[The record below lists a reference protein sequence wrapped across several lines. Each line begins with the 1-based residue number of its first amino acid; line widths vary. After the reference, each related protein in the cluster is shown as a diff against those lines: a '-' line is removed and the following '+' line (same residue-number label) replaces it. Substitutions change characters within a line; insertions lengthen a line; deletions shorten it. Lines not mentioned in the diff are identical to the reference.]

1 MSIKK
6 LLRLRNRIAPN
17 YPQTILVLLI
27 FLSSI
32 LFSPNNLVSS
42 TFVGNSNGSLIQP
55 MVLEKLDFHQEKLDL
70 IAGRDNSVIAS
81 LELNGG
87 QIETLFDLTSTAFS
101 PVTQIDFIIS
111 NQSLF
116 SNVWSNPLWRVPDGL
131 VVRIKTRTTSETRL
145 EAISNNVITLVE
157 QNYNLNLSLYSVQSV
172 SYTETLISL
181 LAPITPEIA
190 LSLFSDIFSPYDNLL
205 NGNMVVLMEEAINQS
220 PDIYAFGYSLQK
232 SLWSVNK
239 IIRGAMVSLADK
251 ISLNNGIYTF
261 NLENTFGE
269 TIVPNPEAFISRA
282 SFRIP
287 FIANITHINP
297 VPDNTGASVTGS
309 FEWLLKYS
317 SFTRY
322 PSFSA
327 EISYHPSSLADFTYP
342 QVVVTNSYSDQVLE
356 DEGVLNMTYR
366 ATNIGTDV
374 ALDPSITMPIP
385 TELASFINNSAEIY
399 VMKDDLTINES
410 FSSFIYLDIEYLSN
424 SYTIPIL
431 DIQGWYQSTTTSQL
445 ERWQNDTEIILDEYA
460 TIYCSSGLS
469 SDLYYEV
476 EQEIKPYIESVGSET
491 IISNLLRYGPILQD
505 KLTNAVSN
513 TYDAVK
519 SGFYEKKTIFK
530 FESADFSNISSIF
543 GYYLEATFPSLG
555 VNETVELSWQIT
567 DIPTSSDKFGAFS
580 VSTEYSGLY
589 DYDYAIFRT
598 VESDYK
604 DLMLTLFALTNI
616 AGRFLST
623 FDEITNSFISLG
635 SRYSYSDVNGREY
648 FGLTNGLNL
657 QLGDDEAVLESSLI
671 LEESIYRVGE
681 QINFDL
687 NITNFGSLDAFDI
700 HVDIINL
707 KFDFLWQPTGVV
719 KVKSFD
725 IDTILIDEELSH
737 EFSII
742 ANSYIGL
749 NTYIALISFTSD
761 KDQSIVEIVNPWTGN
776 IIPWIYGGEARNLV
790 SSTLTFG
797 ILLPPPLL
805 ENQAKQ
811 AFPLPE
817 ISVESI
823 FEVNEEDSSLYL
835 QYEIENKGMSPANIS
850 IFQFIDQSLLDSFDA
865 QVKYINNEVETEL
878 IIETS
883 VEFGSVKVAYATMT
897 LHPGDK
903 IIITITGTDL
913 PDNFTVPPLIVNYFS
928 LYEILT
934 TDFQSIETLENPSTT
949 LENPLSL
956 KLSPATINE
965 DSQNYFIWST
975 FSSIFTINIPISDVY
990 EKITY
995 SLLPLLY
1002 PLVSVAAIT
1011 ITLSIAMIISKIRNK

>member
-27 FLSSI
+27 FLSST
-32 LFSPNNLVSS
+32 LLSPNSLVSS
-42 TFVGNSNGSLIQP
+42 TSVGNNGSLMQP
-55 MVLEKLDFHQEKLDL
+55 MVLEELDFYQERLDL

-87 QIETLFDLTSTAFS
+87 RIETLFDLTSIALS

-111 NQSLF
+111 NQSQF

-131 VVRIKTRTTSETRL
+131 VVRIKTRTTTISRL
-145 EAISNNVITLVE
+145 EAISNNIITLIE

-190 LSLFSDIFSPYDNLL
+190 LSLFSDIFFPYDDLL
-205 NGNMVVLMEEAINQS
+205 HGNMVVLMEEAINQS

-232 SLWSVNK
+232 NLWSINK
-239 IIRGAMVSLADK
+239 ITRGAMVSLADK

-269 TIVPNPEAFISRA
+269 TIVPNPEAFISRT

-287 FIANITHINP
+287 FIANITFINP
-297 VPDNTGASVTGS
+297 MPDNTGASVTGS
-309 FEWLLKYS
+309 FEWLLQYS
-317 SFTRY
+317 HITRY
-322 PSFSA
+322 TNFNA

-342 QVVVTNSYSDQVLE
+342 QVVVTNSYSDQILE
-356 DEGVLNMTYR
+356 DEGVLNMTYS

-374 ALDPSITMPIP
+374 ALNTSIRMPIP
-385 TELASFINNSAEIY
+385 TELASFIDNGAEIP

-410 FSSFIYLDIEYLSN
+410 FYSYIYLNLIYLST
-424 SYTIPIL
+424 SYEIPIL
-431 DIQGWYQSTTTSQL
+431 DIQGWYQNTTTSQL
-445 ERWQNDTEIILDEYA
+445 ERWQNDTEIILDPHV

-476 EQEIKPYIESVGSET
+476 EQDIKPYIESVGSET
-491 IISNLLRYGPILQD
+491 IIDNFLYYGPIIQD
-505 KLTNAVSN
+505 KLTTAVNNAYSIVFS
-513 TYDAVK
+513 
-519 SGFYEKKTIFK
+519 SFYENKTLFQ
-530 FESADFSNISSIF
+530 FESADFSNKTSVF
-543 GYYLEATFPSLG
+543 GSYLESVIPILG
-555 VNETVELSWQIT
+555 INETVELSWQIT
-567 DIPTSSDKFGAFS
+567 NIPTSSDKFGAFS
-580 VSTEYSGLY
+580 VYPEYSGLY
-589 DYDYAIFRT
+589 KYAVFRT

-604 DLMLTLFALTNI
+604 DLMLTLFALINS

-623 FDEITNSFISLG
+623 FDEVTNTFISLG
-635 SRYSYSDVNGREY
+635 SRYNYSDINGQEY
-648 FGLTNGLNL
+648 YGLTNGLNL
-657 QLGDDEAVLESSLI
+657 QIGDDEAVLESSLT

-681 QINFDL
+681 QINFNL
-687 NITNFGSLDAFDI
+687 NITNFGSLDAYDI
-700 HVDIINL
+700 HVDIVNL
-707 KFDFLWQPTGVV
+707 KLDFLWQPTGIV
-719 KVKSFD
+719 KTKSFD
-725 IDTILIDEELSH
+725 IDEILIGEELSH

-761 KDQSIVEIVNPWTGN
+761 KDQGIVEIVNPWTGS

-817 ISVESI
+817 ITVKSM

-850 IFQFIDQSLLDSFDA
+850 LFQFIDQSLLDSFEA
-865 QVKYINNEVETEL
+865 NVQYIHNEVESEL
-878 IIETS
+878 TIETS
-883 VEFGSVKVAYATMT
+883 VVFGSVKVTYATMT
-897 LHPGDK
+897 LYPGDK
-903 IIITITGTDL
+903 IIITITGNDL
-913 PDNFTVPPLIVNYFS
+913 PDNFTVPPLIVNYLS

-934 TDFQSIETLENPSTT
+934 TDFQSIEVQENPSTT
-949 LENPLSL
+949 LEIPLSM
-956 KLSPATINE
+956 KLSPSTINE

-975 FSSIFTINIPISDVY
+975 FSSIFTINMPISNIY
-990 EKITY
+990 ERITY
-995 SLLPLLY
+995 SSLPLFY

-1011 ITLSIAMIISKIRNK
+1011 ITLSIAMIISKLRNK

>member
-32 LFSPNNLVSS
+32 FMSPNNLVSS
-42 TFVGNSNGSLIQP
+42 TFVGNNGSLLQP
-55 MVLEKLDFHQEKLDL
+55 MVLEELDFYQERLDL

-87 QIETLFDLTSTAFS
+87 QIETPFDLTSIALS
-101 PVTQIDFIIS
+101 PVTQIDFIVS
-111 NQSLF
+111 NQSQF

-131 VVRIKTRTTSETRL
+131 VVRIKTRTTTVSRL
-145 EAISNNVITLVE
+145 EAISNNIITLVE

-205 NGNMVVLMEEAINQS
+205 HGNMVVLMEEAINQS
-220 PDIYAFGYSLQK
+220 PDIYAFGYSIQK
-232 SLWSVNK
+232 NLWSVNK
-239 IIRGAMVSLADK
+239 ITRGAMVSLADK
-251 ISLNNGIYTF
+251 ISLINGIYTF

-269 TIVPNPEAFISRA
+269 IISPNPEAFISRA

-287 FIANITHINP
+287 FIANITSINP
-297 VPDNTGASVTGS
+297 VPDNVGASITGS

-317 SFTRY
+317 NITRY
-322 PSFSA
+322 PNFNA

-342 QVVVTNSYSDQVLE
+342 QVVVTNSYSDQILE

-374 ALDPSITMPIP
+374 ALNTSVKMPIP
-385 TELASFINNSAEIY
+385 AELASFIDNGAEIP

-410 FSSFIYLDIEYLSN
+410 FSSYIYLNLVYLST
-424 SYTIPIL
+424 SYEIPIL
-431 DIQGWYQSTTTSQL
+431 DIQGWYQNTTTSQL
-445 ERWQNDTEIILDEYA
+445 ERWQNDTEIILDPHA
-460 TIYCSSGLS
+460 TIYCSYGLS

-476 EQEIKPYIESVGSET
+476 EQEIQPLIDSVGSEA
-491 IISNLLRYGPILQD
+491 IISNFLYYGPIIQS
-505 KLTNAVSN
+505 KLTTAVSN
-513 TYDAVK
+513 TYNTVF
-519 SGFYEKKTIFK
+519 SEFYENKTLFQ
-530 FESADFSNISSIF
+530 FESADFSFIPSVF
-543 GYYLEATFPSLG
+543 GDYLESTVPSLG

-567 DIPTSSDKFGAFS
+567 NIPTSSDKFGAFS
-580 VSTEYSGLY
+580 VYPEYSGLY
-589 DYDYAIFRT
+589 EYAIFRT

-604 DLMLTLFALTNI
+604 DLMLTLFAVINS

-623 FDEITNSFISLG
+623 FDEVTNSFISLG
-635 SRYSYSDVNGREY
+635 SRYSYSGVNGQEY
-648 FGLTNGLNL
+648 YGLTNGLNL
-657 QLGDDEAVLESSLI
+657 QIGDDEAVLESSLT

-681 QINFDL
+681 QINFNL
-687 NITNFGSLDAFDI
+687 NITNFGSLDAYDI
-700 HVDIINL
+700 HVDIVNL
-707 KFDFLWQPTGVV
+707 KLDFLWQPTGVV

-725 IDTILIDEELSH
+725 IDEILIGEELSH

-761 KDQSIVEIVNPWTGN
+761 KDQGVVEIVNPWTGN
-776 IIPWIYGGEARNLV
+776 IISWIYGGEARNLV

-817 ISVESI
+817 ITVQSI

-850 IFQFIDQSLLDSFDA
+850 LFQFIDQSLLDSFEA
-865 QVKYINNEVETEL
+865 KVQYIHNEVESEL

-883 VEFGSVKVAYATMT
+883 VVFGTVKVTYATMT
-897 LHPGDK
+897 LYPGDK
-903 IIITITGTDL
+903 IVITITGTDL
-913 PDNFTVPPLIVNYFS
+913 PDNFTVPPLIVNYLS

-934 TDFQSIETLENPSTT
+934 TDFQSIETQENPSTI
-949 LENPLSL
+949 LELPLSM
-956 KLSPATINE
+956 KLSPSTINE

-975 FSSIFTINIPISDVY
+975 FSSIFTINIPISDIY
-990 EKITY
+990 DKITY
-995 SLLPLLY
+995 SSLPLFY
-1002 PLVSVAAIT
+1002 PLVSVAVIT
-1011 ITLSIAMIISKIRNK
+1011 ITLSIAMIISKLRNK

>member
-17 YPQTILVLLI
+17 YPQTILVLII

-32 LFSPNNLVSS
+32 LFSPYNLVSS
-42 TFVGNSNGSLIQP
+42 TFVGNNDGSIVQP
-55 MVLEKLDFHQEKLDL
+55 MVLEELDFYQEKLDL

-87 QIETLFDLTSTAFS
+87 QIETPFDLTSIALS

-111 NQSLF
+111 NQSQF

-131 VVRIKTRTTSETRL
+131 VVRIKTRTTSEARL
-145 EAISNNVITLVE
+145 DDISNNIISLVE

-172 SYTETLISL
+172 SFTETLISL

-190 LSLFSDIFSPYDNLL
+190 LSLFSDIFSPYDNLQ
-205 NGNMVVLMEEAINQS
+205 NGNMVVLMEEAINHS

-239 IIRGAMVSLADK
+239 IIRGVMVSLADK
-251 ISLNNGIYTF
+251 ISLNGGIYTF
-261 NLENTFGE
+261 NLENTFGDE
-269 TIVPNPEAFISRA
+269 IFPNPESFISRT

-287 FIANITHINP
+287 FIANITNIDP
-297 VPDNTGASVTGS
+297 IPDNTGASVTGS

-317 SFTRY
+317 HITRY
-322 PSFSA
+322 PNFNA

-342 QVVVTNSYSDQVLE
+342 QVVVTNSYSDQILE

-366 ATNIGTDV
+366 ATNIGTGV
-374 ALDPSITMPIP
+374 ALNTSIRMPIP
-385 TELASFINNSAEIY
+385 AEFASFIINGAEIP

-410 FSSFIYLDIEYLSN
+410 FSSYIYLDFDYGAY
-424 SYTIPIL
+424 SYEIPIL
-431 DIQGWYQSTTTSQL
+431 DIQGWYQNITTSQL

-460 TIYCSSGLS
+460 TIYCSNGLS

-476 EQEIKPYIESVGSET
+476 EQEIQTYIVSVGGSEEV
-491 IISNLLRYGPILQD
+491 INNFLYYGPIIQS
-505 KLTNAVSN
+505 KLITAVSN
-513 TYDAVK
+513 TYNTVF
-519 SGFYEKKTIFK
+519 SEFYENKTLFQ
-530 FESADFSNISSIF
+530 FESTDFSFIPSVF
-543 GYYLEATFPSLG
+543 GDYLESTVPSLG

-567 DIPTSSDKFGAFS
+567 NIPTSSDKFGAFS
-580 VSTEYSGLY
+580 VYPEYSGLY
-589 DYDYAIFRT
+589 EYAIFRT

-604 DLMLTLFALTNI
+604 DLMLTLFAVINS

-623 FDEITNSFISLG
+623 FDEVTNSFISLG
-635 SRYSYSDVNGREY
+635 SRYSYSDINGREY
-648 FGLTNGLNL
+648 YGLTNGLNL
-657 QLGDDEAVLESSLI
+657 QIGDDEAVLESSLI
-671 LEESIYRVGE
+671 LEESIYRAGE
-681 QINFDL
+681 QINFNL
-687 NITNFGSLDAFDI
+687 NITNFGSLDAYDI
-700 HVDIINL
+700 HVDIVNL
-707 KFDFLWQPTGVV
+707 KFDFLWQPTGIV

-725 IDTILIDEELSH
+725 IDEILIGEELLH

-742 ANSYIGL
+742 ASSYIGL

-761 KDQSIVEIVNPWTGN
+761 KDQGIVEIVNPWTGS

-817 ISVESI
+817 IFVESM
-823 FEVNEEDSSLYL
+823 FEVNEEDSTLYL
-835 QYEIENKGMSPANIS
+835 QYEIENIGMSPANIS
-850 IFQFIDQSLLDSFDA
+850 IFQFIDQSLLDSFEA
-865 QVKYINNEVETEL
+865 NVQYIHNEVESDLT
-878 IIETS
+878 IETS
-883 VEFGSVKVAYATMT
+883 VEFGSVKVTYATMT
-897 LHPGDK
+897 LYPGDK

-913 PDNFTVPPLIVNYFS
+913 PDNFTVPPLIVNYLS

-934 TDFQSIETLENPSTT
+934 TDFQSIETLENPYTA
-949 LENPLSL
+949 LANPLSL
-956 KLSPATINE
+956 KLSPAIVNE
-965 DSQNYFIWST
+965 DSQNYFVWST

-990 EKITY
+990 DKITY
-995 SLLPLLY
+995 SSLPLFY

-1011 ITLSIAMIISKIRNK
+1011 IILSIAMIISKMKNK

>member
-42 TFVGNSNGSLIQP
+42 TFVGNNNSSLIQP
-55 MVLEKLDFHQEKLDL
+55 MVLEELDFYQEKLDL
-70 IAGRDNSVIAS
+70 IAGRDDSVIAS

-87 QIETLFDLTSTAFS
+87 QIETPFDLTSTAFS
-101 PVTQIDFIIS
+101 PVTQIDLIIS

-131 VVRIKTRTTSETRL
+131 VVRIKTRTTSVCRL
-145 EAISNNVITLVE
+145 EAISNNIITLVK
-157 QNYNLNLSLYSVQSV
+157 QNYNLSLSLYSVQSV

-181 LAPITPEIA
+181 LAPITPEMA
-190 LSLFSDIFSPYDNLL
+190 LSLFSEIFSPYDALFY
-205 NGNMVVLMEEAINQS
+205 GNSVVLMKEAINQS

-232 SLWSVNK
+232 SLWDVNR
-239 IIRGAMVSLADK
+239 IVRGAMVSLADK
-251 ISLNNGIYTF
+251 ISLNDGIYTF
-261 NLENTFGE
+261 NLENTFGD
-269 TIVPNPEAFISRA
+269 TIIPNPEAFISRA

-287 FIANITHINP
+287 FIANITSIDP
-297 VPDNTGASVTGS
+297 LPDNTGATVTGS

-317 SFTRY
+317 FIKRY
-322 PSFSA
+322 PDFNA

-356 DEGVLNMTYR
+356 DEGVLNMTYS

-374 ALDPSITMPIP
+374 ALNTSIKMPIP
-385 TELASFINNSAEIY
+385 GELASFITNGAEIPI
-399 VMKDDLTINES
+399 MKDDLTINES
-410 FSSFIYLDIEYLSN
+410 FSSYIYLYVHFFSSSL
-424 SYTIPIL
+424 TIPIL
-431 DIQGWYQSTTTSQL
+431 DIQGWYQNTTTSQL

-476 EQEIKPYIESVGSET
+476 EQAIQPLIESVGFE
-491 IISNLLRYGPILQD
+491 IIFLNFTYYGPILQT
-505 KLTNAVSN
+505 KLTNAISN
-513 TYDAVK
+513 TYTTVFSK
-519 SGFYEKKTIFK
+519 FYENKTLFQ
-530 FESADFSNISSIF
+530 FESADFSNTSSIF
-543 GYYLEATFPSLG
+543 CSYLESTILSLG
-555 VNETVELSWQIT
+555 VNETVNLSWQIT
-567 DIPTSSDKFGAFS
+567 NIPTSSDKFGAFS
-580 VSTEYSGLY
+580 VHTEYSGS
-589 DYDYAIFRT
+589 YDYAVFRT

-604 DLMLTLFALTNI
+604 DLMITLFATNNI

-623 FDEITNSFISLG
+623 FDEVTNSFISLG
-635 SRYSYSDVNGREY
+635 SRYSYSDINGREY
-648 FGLTNGLNL
+648 YGLTNGLNL
-657 QLGDDEAVLESSLI
+657 QLGDDEAVLESLLT
-671 LEESIYRVGE
+671 LEESIYRAGE
-681 QINFDL
+681 QINFNL
-687 NITNFGSLDAFDI
+687 NITNFGSLDAYDI
-700 HVDIINL
+700 HVNIINL
-707 KFDFLWQPTGVV
+707 KLDFLWQPTGII

-725 IDTILIDEELSH
+725 IDKILIGEKLSH

-817 ISVESI
+817 MSVESV
-823 FEVNEEDSSLYL
+823 FEVNEEDSSLFL

-850 IFQFIDQSLLDSFDA
+850 IFQFIDQSLLDSFEA
-865 QVKYINNEVETEL
+865 NIQYIHNEVETEL
-878 IIETS
+878 TIETS
-883 VEFGSVKVAYATMT
+883 VEFGTVKVTYATMT
-897 LHPGDK
+897 LYPGDK
-903 IIITITGTDL
+903 IIITITGTNL

-934 TDFQSIETLENPSTT
+934 TDFQSIETQKNPSTILENPV
-949 LENPLSL
+949 SL
-956 KLSPATINE
+956 KLSPSTINE

-975 FSSIFTINIPISDVY
+975 FSSIFAINIPISDVY

-995 SLLPLLY
+995 SSLPLLY
-1002 PLVSVAAIT
+1002 LLVSVAVIT
-1011 ITLSIAMIISKIRNK
+1011 ISLSIAMIISKIRNK

>member
-32 LFSPNNLVSS
+32 FMSPNNLVSS
-42 TFVGNSNGSLIQP
+42 TFVGNNGSLLQP
-55 MVLEKLDFHQEKLDL
+55 MVLEELDFYQERLDL

-87 QIETLFDLTSTAFS
+87 QIETPFDLTSIALS
-101 PVTQIDFIIS
+101 PVTQIDFIVS
-111 NQSLF
+111 NQSQF

-131 VVRIKTRTTSETRL
+131 VVRIKTRTTTVSRL
-145 EAISNNVITLVE
+145 EAISNNIITLVE

-205 NGNMVVLMEEAINQS
+205 HGNMVVLMEESINQS

-232 SLWSVNK
+232 NLWSVNK
-239 IIRGAMVSLADK
+239 ITRGAMVSLADK
-251 ISLNNGIYTF
+251 ISLINGIYTF

-269 TIVPNPEAFISRA
+269 IISPNPEAFISRA

-287 FIANITHINP
+287 FIANITSINP
-297 VPDNTGASVTGS
+297 VPDNVGASVTGS

-317 SFTRY
+317 HITRY
-322 PSFSA
+322 PNFNA

-342 QVVVTNSYSDQVLE
+342 QVVMTNSYSDQILE

-374 ALDPSITMPIP
+374 ALNTSVKMPIP
-385 TELASFINNSAEIY
+385 AELASFIVSGAEIP

-410 FSSFIYLDIEYLSN
+410 FSSYIYLNLVYLST
-424 SYTIPIL
+424 SYEIPIL
-431 DIQGWYQSTTTSQL
+431 DIQGWYQNTTTSQL
-445 ERWQNDTEIILDEYA
+445 ERWQNDTEIILDPHA
-460 TIYCSSGLS
+460 TIYCSYGLS

-476 EQEIKPYIESVGSET
+476 EQEIQPLIDSVGSEA
-491 IISNLLRYGPILQD
+491 IISNFLYYGPIIQS
-505 KLTNAVSN
+505 KLTTAVSN
-513 TYDAVK
+513 TYNTVF
-519 SGFYEKKTIFK
+519 SEFYENKTLFQ
-530 FESADFSNISSIF
+530 FESADFSFIPSVF
-543 GYYLEATFPSLG
+543 GDYLESTVPSLG

-567 DIPTSSDKFGAFS
+567 NIPTSSDKFGAFS
-580 VSTEYSGLY
+580 VYPEYSGLY
-589 DYDYAIFRT
+589 EYAIFRT

-604 DLMLTLFALTNI
+604 DLMLTLFAVINS

-623 FDEITNSFISLG
+623 FDEVTNSFISLG
-635 SRYSYSDVNGREY
+635 SRYSYSDVNGQEY
-648 FGLTNGLNL
+648 YGLTNGLNL
-657 QLGDDEAVLESSLI
+657 QIGDDEAVLESSLT
-671 LEESIYRVGE
+671 LEESIYRAGE
-681 QINFDL
+681 QINFNL
-687 NITNFGSLDAFDI
+687 NITNFGSLDAYDI
-700 HVDIINL
+700 HVDIVNL
-707 KFDFLWQPTGVV
+707 KLDFLWQPTGVV

-725 IDTILIDEELSH
+725 IDEILIDEELSH

-761 KDQSIVEIVNPWTGN
+761 KDQGVVEIVNPWTGN
-776 IIPWIYGGEARNLV
+776 IISWIYGGEARNLV

-817 ISVESI
+817 ITVESM

-850 IFQFIDQSLLDSFDA
+850 LFQFIDQSLLDSFEA
-865 QVKYINNEVETEL
+865 NVQYIHNEVESEL

-883 VEFGSVKVAYATMT
+883 VVFGTVKVTYATMT
-897 LHPGDK
+897 LYPGDK

-913 PDNFTVPPLIVNYFS
+913 PDNFTVPPLIVNYLS

-934 TDFQSIETLENPSTT
+934 TDFQSIETQENPSTT
-949 LENPLSL
+949 LEIPLSM
-956 KLSPATINE
+956 KLSPSTINE

-975 FSSIFTINIPISDVY
+975 FSSIFTINIPISGAY
-990 EKITY
+990 ERITY
-995 SLLPLLY
+995 SSLPLFY
-1002 PLVSVAAIT
+1002 PLVSVAVIT
-1011 ITLSIAMIISKIRNK
+1011 ITLSIAMIISKLRNK

>member
-17 YPQTILVLLI
+17 YPQTILVLII

-32 LFSPNNLVSS
+32 LFSPNSMVYSN
-42 TFVGNSNGSLIQP
+42 FEGNHSGFLIQP
-55 MVLEKLDFHQEKLDL
+55 MVVEEVDFHQEKLDL
-70 IAGRDNSVIAS
+70 IAGKDNSVIAS

-87 QIETLFDLTSTAFS
+87 QIETPFDLTSTALS

-111 NQSLF
+111 NQSQF

-131 VVRIKTRTTSETRL
+131 VVRIKTRTTSSSRL
-145 EAISNNVITLVE
+145 EEISNNIINLVE

-190 LSLFSDIFSPYDNLL
+190 LSLFSDIFSPYDTLL
-205 NGNMVVLMEEAINQS
+205 YGNTVILMEEAINQS

-232 SLWSVNK
+232 NLWSVNG
-239 IIRGAMVSLADK
+239 IVRGAMVSLADK
-251 ISLNNGIYTF
+251 ISLNDGIYTF
-261 NLENTFGE
+261 NLENTFGD
-269 TIVPNPEAFISRA
+269 TITPNPDAFISKT

-287 FIANITHINP
+287 FIANITSIDP
-297 VPDNTGASVTGS
+297 LPDNTGATVTGS

-317 SFTRY
+317 FITRY
-322 PSFSA
+322 PDFNA

-342 QVVVTNSYSDQVLE
+342 QVVVANSYSDQVLE
-356 DEGVLNMTYR
+356 DEGVLNMTYS

-374 ALDPSITMPIP
+374 ALNTSIKMPIP
-385 TELASFINNSAEIY
+385 GELASFITNGAEIPI
-399 VMKDDLTINES
+399 MKDDLTINES
-410 FSSFIYLDIEYLSN
+410 FSSYIYLYVHYS
-424 SYTIPIL
+424 SYSHTIPIL
-431 DIQGWYQSTTTSQL
+431 DTQGWYQNTTTSQL
-445 ERWQNDTEIILDEYA
+445 ERWQNDTEIILDKYA
-460 TIYCSSGLS
+460 TIYCSSGVS
-469 SDLYYEV
+469 SDLYYEF
-476 EQEIKPYIESVGSET
+476 EQDIKPYIESIGSLT
-491 IISNLLRYGPILQD
+491 ILNNIDQYGPIIQN
-505 KLTNAVSN
+505 KLTTAVGNAYN
-513 TYDAVK
+513 TVF
-519 SGFYEKKTIFK
+519 SEFYENKTLFQ
-530 FESADFSNISSIF
+530 FESADFSFIPSFF
-543 GYYLEATFPSLG
+543 GDYLESVVPSLDI
-555 VNETVELSWQIT
+555 NETVDLSWQIT
-567 DIPTSSDKFGAFS
+567 NIPTSSDKFGAFS
-580 VSTEYSGLY
+580 VRTEYLEGY
-589 DYDYAIFRT
+589 EYAIFQT

-604 DLMLTLFALTNI
+604 DLMLTLFVLINS
-616 AGRFLST
+616 AGRFLSS
-623 FDEITNSFISLG
+623 FDEVTNSFISLG
-635 SRYSYSDVNGREY
+635 SRYSYSDVTGREY
-648 FGLTNGLNL
+648 YGLTNGLNL
-657 QLGDDEAVLESSLI
+657 QFGDDEAVLESSLT

-681 QINFDL
+681 QINFNL

-700 HVDIINL
+700 HVDIVNL
-707 KFDFLWQPTGVV
+707 KLDSFWQPTGIV

-725 IDTILIDEELSH
+725 IDTILIGEELSH

-749 NTYIALISFTSD
+749 NSYIALISFTSD
-761 KDQSIVEIVNPWTGN
+761 KDQSAVEIVNPWTGN
-776 IIPWIYGGEARNLV
+776 IIHWIYGGEARNLV

-817 ISVESI
+817 ISIESA

-835 QYEIENKGMSPANIS
+835 HYEIENKGMSPANIS
-850 IFQFIDQSLLDSFDA
+850 LFQFIDQSLLDSFEA
-865 QVKYINNEVETEL
+865 NVIYIHNEVETEL
-878 IIETS
+878 TIETS
-883 VEFGSVKVAYATMT
+883 VEFGTVKVTYATLT
-897 LHPGDK
+897 LYPGDK

-934 TDFQSIETLENPSTT
+934 TDFQSIESQENPSTT
-949 LENPLSL
+949 LENPLAL
-956 KLSPATINE
+956 KLSPSIISE

-975 FSSIFTINIPISDVY
+975 FSNIFTINIPISNIY

-995 SLLPLLY
+995 SSLPLFY
-1002 PLVSVAAIT
+1002 PIVSVAAIT
-1011 ITLSIAMIISKIRNK
+1011 VTLSIAMIISKIRNK

>member
-6 LLRLRNRIAPN
+6 LLRLRNGIAPN
-17 YPQTILVLLI
+17 YPQTILVFII
-27 FLSSI
+27 FLSSV

-42 TFVGNSNGSLIQP
+42 NFAGNYGGSQIQP
-55 MVLEKLDFHQEKLDL
+55 LVIEEIAFYQEKLDL

-87 QIETLFDLTSTAFS
+87 QIETPFDLTSTALS

-111 NQSLF
+111 NQSQF

-131 VVRIKTRTTSETRL
+131 VVRIKTRTTSSSRL
-145 EAISNNVITLVE
+145 VEISNNIINIVE
-157 QNYNLNLSLYSVQSV
+157 WNYNLNLSLYSVQSV

-181 LAPITPEIA
+181 LAPITPEVT
-190 LSLFSDIFSPYDNLL
+190 LSLFGDIFSPYDTLHY
-205 NGNMVVLMEEAINQS
+205 GNIVVLMKEAINQS

-239 IIRGAMVSLADK
+239 IVRGAMVSLADK
-251 ISLNNGIYTF
+251 IYLNNGIYTF
-261 NLENTFGE
+261 NLENAFGD
-269 TIVPNPEAFISRA
+269 TIAPNPEAFISRT

-287 FIANITHINP
+287 FIANITSINP
-297 VPDNTGASVTGS
+297 LPDNTGANLTGS

-317 SFTRY
+317 NDINDIRY
-322 PSFSA
+322 PNFNA

-356 DEGVLNMTYR
+356 DEGVLNMTYS
-366 ATNIGTDV
+366 ATNIGTAV
-374 ALDPSITMPIP
+374 ALNTSIKMPVPPEFVSLI
-385 TELASFINNSAEIY
+385 LNGAEIP

-410 FSSFIYLDIEYLSN
+410 FSSYIYLDIDYLS
-424 SYTIPIL
+424 YDIPIL
-431 DIQGWYQSTTTSQL
+431 DIHGWYQNTTTSQL
-445 ERWQNDTEIILDEYA
+445 ERWQNDTEIILDPYA

-469 SDLYYEV
+469 SDLYYEI
-476 EQEIKPYIESVGSET
+476 EREIKPYIESVGSLT
-491 IISNLLRYGPILQD
+491 IISNLAHYWPIIQNM
-505 KLTNAVSN
+505 LTSAVNN
-513 TYDAVK
+513 TYNTVF
-519 SGFYEKKTIFK
+519 SSFYEYKTLFQ
-530 FESADFSNISSIF
+530 FESADFSFTHSVF
-543 GYYLEATFPSLG
+543 GDYLESTIPSLD
-555 VNETVELSWQIT
+555 VNKTVELSWQIT
-567 DIPTSSDKFGAFS
+567 NIPTSSDKFGAFS
-580 VSTEYSGLY
+580 VHTEYSEFY
-589 DYDYAIFRT
+589 EYAIFQT

-604 DLMLTLFALTNI
+604 DSMLTLFAVINS

-623 FDEITNSFISLG
+623 FDEVTNSFISLG
-635 SRYSYSDVNGREY
+635 SRYSYSDVTGREY
-648 FGLTNGLNL
+648 YGLTNGLNL
-657 QLGDDEAVLESSLI
+657 QIGDDEAVLESSLT

-681 QINFDL
+681 QINFNL
-687 NITNFGSLDAFDI
+687 NITNFGSLDAYDI
-700 HVDIINL
+700 HVDIVNL
-707 KFDFLWQPTGVV
+707 KLDFLWQPTGIV

-725 IDTILIDEELSH
+725 IDTILIGEELSH

-749 NTYIALISFTSD
+749 NAYIALISFTSD
-761 KDQSIVEIVNPWTGN
+761 KDQGIVEIVNPWTGN
-776 IIPWIYGGEARNLV
+776 IIPWIYGGEARNLI

-817 ISVESI
+817 ISIESA
-823 FEVNEEDSSLYL
+823 FEINEEDSSLYL
-835 QYEIENKGMSPANIS
+835 HYEIENIGMSPTNIS
-850 IFQFIDQSLLDSFDA
+850 LFQFIDQTLLDSFEA
-865 QVKYINNEVETEL
+865 NVIYIHNEVETEL

-883 VEFGSVKVAYATMT
+883 VEFGSVKVTYATLT

-903 IIITITGTDL
+903 IIITITGTNL

-934 TDFQSIETLENPSTT
+934 TDFQSIETQEDPSTT

-956 KLSPATINE
+956 KLSPSTINE
-965 DSQNYFIWST
+965 DPQNYFIWST
-975 FSSIFTINIPISDVY
+975 FSCIFTINIPISDIY

-995 SLLPLLY
+995 SSLPLLY

-1011 ITLSIAMIISKIRNK
+1011 ITLSIAMIVSKIRNK